1 MTADELKELLEKKLG
16 EVTVTSNPDEWKAEC
31 PFCESNAL
39 AINIAKRVYHCWKCE
54 ESGSLRKLLGRGV
67 PKIEGAGKRKRR
79 VHKDYAP
86 PGELRS
92 LSSLPRESEVWLYLQ
107 NRGFD
112 PIKLERLFGISYC
125 ISGAPFAGGVFN
137 TTGTLVI
144 PVVERGVDLAWQ
156 CRLLYD
162 VDEIDD
168 TMVPYMGWKYD
179 TDKKKYVKPP
189 KYFTMPGFD
198 KGLKLF
204 NYDNAKKFGF
214 VVVTEGAFDAMSVG
228 RCAVAAFGK
237 GITDEQ
243 IALLREWPVVVLLL
257 DPDAESDQE
266 RLASRILGN
275 TAGKGGFCLYPEKG
289 VKVVQVKLHG
299 YKDAGECPHSE
310 LVGQILAAAD
320 KQNINLLD
328 LCKEDPFVS
337 GRSDDDSN
345 A

>member
-1 MTADELKELLEKKLG
+1 MTADDLKGILERKLG
-16 EVTVTSNPDEWKAEC
+16 DVTITSNPDEWKTEC
-31 PFCESNAL
+31 PFCGGSAL
-39 AINIAKRVYHCWKCE
+39 AINVAKRVYHCWKCE

-67 PKIEGAGKRKRR
+67 PRIEGAGRRKRR

-92 LSSLPRESEVWLYLQ
+92 LSSLPRESEVWLYLL

-112 PIKLERLFGISYC
+112 PIRMERLFGISYC

-144 PVVERGVDLAWQ
+144 PVVEHGVDVAWQ

-162 VDEIDD
+162 VDEIDEA
-168 TMVPYMGWKYD
+168 MVPYMGWKYD
-179 TDKKKYVKPP
+179 SEKGKYVKPP

-204 NYDNAKKFGF
+204 NYDSAKRFPF

-228 RCAVAAFGK
+228 GCAVAAFGK
-237 GITDEQ
+237 GLTDEQ

-257 DPDAESDQE
+257 DPDAGSEQE

-275 TAGKGGFCLYPEKG
+275 TSGKGGFCLYPDAA

-310 LVGQILAAAD
+310 LVGQILSAAGKLD
-320 KQNINLLD
+320 INLLD
-328 LCKEDPFVS
+328 LCNEDPFVS

-345 A
+345 T